1 MRLYGIVIED
11 AEGYLII
18 SEVSPNIEK
27 LDPLSNIYYTDKI
40 PARCDSVYDPNE
52 DEKADWMPYN
62 AKLYEYGMFYVNGEW
77 YYEGEEPDGAIE
89 GMRVSEYKE
98 SKLINKY
105 YKSY

>member
-11 AEGYLII
+11 LESNLII
-18 SEVSPNIEK
+18 SEISSDIEK
-27 LDPLSNIYYTDKI
+27 LDSFSNIYYTDKI
-40 PARCDSVYDPNE
+40 RARCDNVYDPNE

-62 AKLYEYGMFYVNGEW
+62 AKLHEYSMFYVNGEW

-98 SKLINKY
+98 GKLIKQY
-105 YKSY
+105 YKNY

>member
-11 AEGYLII
+11 SESNLII
-18 SEVSPNIEK
+18 SEISSDIEK
-27 LDPLSNIYYTDKI
+27 LDSFSNIYYTDKI
-40 PARCDSVYDPNE
+40 RARCDNIYDPNE

-62 AKLYEYGMFYVNGEW
+62 AKLYEYSMFYVNGEW

-98 SKLINKY
+98 GKLIKQY
-105 YKSY
+105 YKNY